1 MFVSQM
7 TTGSTRHKGKKR
19 ESGNVEKKKPYK
31 EANEAEFYR
40 RHLEKPSE
48 TLKQERRNI

>member
-1 MFVSQM
+1 M
-7 TTGSTRHKGKKR
+7 TTGSTRDKGKKS
-19 ESGNVEKKKPYK
+19 ESGNVKKKKKTYK